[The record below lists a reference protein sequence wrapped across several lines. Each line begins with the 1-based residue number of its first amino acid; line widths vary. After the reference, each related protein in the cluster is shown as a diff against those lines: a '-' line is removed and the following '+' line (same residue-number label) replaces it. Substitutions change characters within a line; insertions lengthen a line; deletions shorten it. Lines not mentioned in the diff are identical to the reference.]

1 MIRCA
6 GSVLIGNGNDW
17 TRVKYLIFSIF
28 AALSCLVVIDAQA
41 QTIAPP
47 SMTFACTPDPIYS
60 GASATCTASV
70 GGGATGSVSMYLG
83 SLLLTTVP
91 LDSNGN
97 AVATTS
103 AFGPGP
109 GIYVITGVYSGDSQ
123 YQSTQRDLALTVY
136 SGQVIITSETLV
148 CSPYLDFNGNPTSC
162 KMHLP
167 GGATGTVNFT
177 IAGNAWATATVDQNG
192 DAIVANGLQ
201 GAAVGDYRITAT
213 YSGDTNFAP
222 ATASTTAVVVPFK
235 PEPNSMSV
243 GCSPSPLV
251 VGNTGSCTV
260 YVGGGVTGSVD
271 LYVHDQYLT
280 TVQLD
285 GSGTATIASVFGSL
299 PSGSYSVRAVYTGDA
314 NFDTASAAT
323 TINISTGTQAPTL
336 AIVCSPTALS
346 PGSGTNCTAQASPG
360 ATGQIS
366 FYVAGNYWATV
377 SVDGNGQAMATS
389 GLSNLPVG
397 SYSVVAYYPG
407 DQNFTSTS
415 AGITVLIQTT
425 KPVPNISVS
434 CSPTALM
441 SGNVTTCTASVD
453 QGATGPVLFG
463 LSGQPTSGLTLDPNG
478 NVVFQNQL
486 AGVSV
491 GSYTLQASYQGD
503 INFAPTSGTTTVTV
517 SSQQSTPV
525 MSPSV
530 TPSVIRSGDS
540 VRVAVNV
547 SGGATGSVE
556 LLLNGTHYA
565 TMPLD
570 STGSFVG
577 AAHVTTSPQNGSW
590 FLTFNYSGD
599 VNYLPVSQTVQLTA
613 VTNPLTLNCSPGV
626 ITSGGSTSCT
636 AQVVGVTTGTISL
649 YLDGA
654 LQGTNGVDQSG
665 SVVITVPATSLSLGS
680 HTVTASYFLDD
691 QTLAGTAAQSISVT
705 SGSTQSSGYSYLIQ
719 DANGNSGYAAN
730 GNVVA
735 YNDSVNGQW
744 ALGYDNQNR
753 LISAGTGG
761 NNYCWTYDSFSN
773 RTAQGTQSTS
783 CPVGGA
789 TIPSNWTRMTI
800 STGNQLT
807 GTTDANNNIL
817 SSYTYDSAGNMTTA
831 PGDSNLLSTVLYDGE
846 GRVCAT
852 RQPILAGLYRQT
864 QYIYDAEGNRVAE
877 GTIQDWSQGCDLT
890 SNGFQQTKAYIVG
903 SGGAQLT
910 ELSVDG
916 NENFFWVHTNVYAN
930 GSQIATYSNDNNG
943 TTPQTGGL
951 HFILSDWLGTK
962 RAQTAYD
969 GTTESSWAN
978 LPFGDGLQQNCS
990 GCSGEDASEQHFTD
1004 KERDAESGLDY
1015 FGARYYTSNLG
1026 RFTSPDWD
1034 AKPITVPY
1042 ARFGD
1047 PQTLNL
1053 YSYVE
1058 NGPLNRADAEG
1069 HAASAPNNTSQ
1080 SALWA
1085 FDSDDIADCACGS
1098 VENLEKKVL
1107 GADYTISADEAA
1119 YLAQVQQAFAATG
1132 QNQAQQQSVPVSSR
1146 TFGTADAAATAAL
1159 DSVNGKSDKQGVE
1172 YGGRVFQ
1179 AGPHKFGYT
1188 LGVTQG
1194 HPADV
1199 DVDNGGA
1206 EGSRIPSGSTN
1217 AGIYHT
1223 HPSVPGHDPYRFSYA
1238 DVYNARHEGVPNY
1251 VERPD
1256 GSIMKFDFNRTPSPS
1271 LYDPNKQVLLRP

>member
-1 MIRCA
+1 MMPRTGREVDFVPA
-6 GSVLIGNGNDW
+6 DRMRVRFLVLLG
-17 TRVKYLIFSIF
+17 F
-28 AALSCLVVIDAQA
+28 ALVVCFASIGAWA

-83 SLLLTTVP
+83 TLLLTTVP

-123 YQSTQRDLALTVY
+123 YQSTQRDMALTVY
-136 SGQVIITSETLV
+136 SGQVMITSETLV
-148 CSPYLDFNGNPTSC
+148 CSPYIDFNGNPTSC

-213 YSGDTNFAP
+213 YSGDTNFGP
-222 ATASTTAVVVPFK
+222 ATASTTAVVIPFK

-260 YVGGGVTGSVD
+260 RVGGGVTGSVD

-285 GSGTATIASVFGSL
+285 GSGTATIPNVFGSL
-299 PSGSYSVRAVYTGDA
+299 PAGSYSVRAVYTGDA

-323 TINISTGTQAPTL
+323 TININTGTQAPTL
-336 AIVCSPTALS
+336 TIVCNPTALS

-415 AGITVLIQTT
+415 AGITVPIQTT

-441 SGNVTTCTASVD
+441 SGNVTTCTSSVD

-463 LSGQPTSGLTLDPNG
+463 LPGQPTSGLTLDPNG

-503 INFAPTSGTTTVTV
+503 INFAPASATTTITV

-525 MSPSV
+525 MTPSV
-530 TPSVIRSGDS
+530 TPTVIRSGDT

-556 LLLNGTHYA
+556 LLVNGAHYV

-570 STGSFVG
+570 SGGSFVG
-577 AAHVTTSPQNGSW
+577 AAHVTPSPQNGSW
-590 FLTFNYSGD
+590 YLGFNYSGD
-599 VNYLPVSQTVQLTA
+599 ANYLPVTQTVQLTA
-613 VTNPLTLNCSPGV
+613 ITNPLTLSCSPNT
-626 ITSGGSTSCT
+626 ISTGGSTSCT

-665 SVVITVPATSLSLGS
+665 SVVIAVPATSLSPGS

-691 QTLAGTAAQSISVT
+691 QSLSGTAATSISVT
-705 SGSTQSSGYSYLIQ
+705 SGSTQSGYSYSIT
-719 DANGNSGYAAN
+719 DSSGNSGYAPN
-730 GNVVA
+730 GNIVA
-735 YNDSVNGQW
+735 YSDSVNGQW
-744 ALGYDNQNR
+744 SLGYDGLNR
-753 LISAGTGG
+753 LTSAGTAGQ
-761 NNYCWTYDSFSN
+761 NNCWVYDSFGN
-773 RTAQGTQSTS
+773 RTAQGIQSMA
-783 CPVGGA
+783 CPVAGSP
-789 TIPSNWTRMTI
+789 IPSTWTQMAG
-800 STGNQLT
+800 SAGNQLL
-807 GTTDANNNIL
+807 GTLDSNNNIVPL
-817 SSYTYDSAGNMTTA
+817 YSYDPAGNMTTVQ
-831 PGDSNLLSTVLYDGE
+831 GDANIMSAVLYDGE

-864 QYIYDAEGNRVAE
+864 QYVYDAEGNRVAE
-877 GTIQDWSQGCDLT
+877 GMIGDWSKGCDLT
-890 SNGFQQTKAYIVG
+890 QNGFQQTKAFIVG
-903 SGGAQLT
+903 PSGEQMT
-910 ELSVDG
+910 ELSVDT
-916 NENFFWVHTNVYAN
+916 NENVSWVHTNVYAKN
-930 GSQIATYSNDNNG
+930 TLIATYTNDNGG
-943 TTPQTGGL
+943 TTPQTGLL
-951 HFILSDWLGTK
+951 HFVLSDWLGTK
-962 RAQTAYD
+962 RVQTSYD
-969 GTTESSWAN
+969 GTTESAWAN
-978 LPFGDGLQQNCS
+978 LPFGDGLEQNCTNCS
-990 GCSGEDASEQHFTD
+990 GGDASEQHFTG
-1004 KERDAESGLDY
+1004 KERDTESGLDY
-1015 FGARYYTSNLG
+1015 FGARYYASNMG
-1026 RFTSPDWD
+1026 RWMSPDWA
-1034 AKPITVPY
+1034 AKTQPVPY
-1042 ARFGD
+1042 ARLD
-1047 PQTLNL
+1047 NPQSLNL
-1053 YSYVE
+1053 YAYVA
-1058 NGPLNRADAEG
+1058 NNPLSRIDPDG
-1069 HAASAPNNTSQ
+1069 HYECSGSKEQCAQIQT
-1080 SALWA
+1080 AL
-1085 FDSDDIADCACGS
+1085 
-1098 VENLEKKVL
+1098 NLAKGAVKNL
-1107 GADYTISADEAA
+1107 GADSKEGKAIQKVIDFYGDAGKKNGVNVSFGSFKNPAQTGEASMGKDGSVNIKFDLAHINADGSHSSQPGASMFGERVGTVVHEGTHGVDERRWGHNPQTDQQEDWTEHNAYRNESYAVTGLGWFSASGQFYPGMSNKDREAA
-1119 YLAQVQQAFAATG
+1119 IDVDAKA
-1132 QNQAQQQSVPVSSR
+1132 S
-1146 TFGTADAAATAAL
+1146 DAAAKL
-1159 DSVNGKSDKQGVE
+1159 
-1172 YGGRVFQ
+1172 
-1179 AGPHKFGYT
+1179 P
-1188 LGVTQG
+1188 
-1194 HPADV
+1194 
-1199 DVDNGGA
+1199 
-1206 EGSRIPSGSTN
+1206 
-1217 AGIYHT
+1217 
-1223 HPSVPGHDPYRFSYA
+1223 
-1238 DVYNARHEGVPNY
+1238 
-1251 VERPD
+1251 
-1256 GSIMKFDFNRTPSPS
+1256 
-1271 LYDPNKQVLLRP
+1271 